1 MLIKAG
7 FRLQVGRI
15 LNPTAIFCIDRNRYN
30 EMLAAADSGTREA
43 YEQWCMYVLEGLKTE
58 IEKVERLG
66 DAEYVTQ
73 HLLLPALQYSR
84 KMKHVDSEEYAI
96 LKLAASRPSIQAR
109 DVEPIFPGKHAVT
122 ISRKIKALRDKNM
135 LKPVL
140 AGGNKYHLSFVNNF
154 LIRGIIHALA
164 IEGYIPWGEERN

>member
-1 MLIKAG
+1 GRTGRLLTYAMLIKAG

-30 EMLAAADSGTREA
+30 EMLASADSGTRED

-73 HLLLPALQYSR
+73 QLLLPALHYSR

-96 LKLAASRPSIQAR
+96 LKLAASKPMIQAR
-109 DVEPIFPGKHAVT
+109 DVEPIFHGKHAVT
-122 ISRKIKALRDKNM
+122 ISRKIKGLRDKN
-135 LKPVL
+135 
-140 AGGNKYHLSFVNNF
+140 
-154 LIRGIIHALA
+154 
-164 IEGYIPWGEERN
+164 